1 MKILQAGFVAA
12 ILIALAVLF
21 YLQHQAQE
29 KLHAE
34 NAALAQQ
41 LAQLQTDNE
50 SLSNRLSLAGDASS
64 LSDKEHNELLKLRGE
79 VGLLREQA
87 NEIVKLKQENQQLH
101 VLAANAGSSQQAN
114 LSPPLYSRHF
124 KINAVTFFENLKHSF
139 PANEGETQTQTFARF
154 LKQNGVE
161 LNPPESLFLND
172 QLGELFVRTSETN
185 LDTIE
190 NIIEVI
196 NSNQ

>member
-1 MKILQAGFVAA
+1 MKSLQAGFVVA

-21 YLQHQAQE
+21 ILQHQAQE
-29 KLHAE
+29 KLRAE
-34 NAALAQQ
+34 NVALAEQ

-50 SLSNRLSLAGDASS
+50 SLSNRLAAAGNANS

-79 VGLLREQA
+79 VGMLRGQA
-87 NEIVKLKQENQQLH
+87 NEIVRLKQENQQLH
-101 VLAANAGSSQQAN
+101 ALAANAAPSQQAD

-124 KINAVTFFENLKHSF
+124 KINAATFFENLKHSF
-139 PANEGETQTQTFARF
+139 PANEGETQTQTFVRF

-161 LNPPESLFLND
+161 LNPPESLFVND
-172 QLGELFVRTSETN
+172 ATGELFVRSSETN
-185 LDTIE
+185 LNTIE
-190 NIIEVI
+190 SVIEVI

>member
-1 MKILQAGFVAA
+1 MKNLQAGFIAA
-12 ILIALAVLF
+12 VLIALAVLF
-21 YLQHQAQE
+21 YLQHQVQE

-41 LAQLQTDNE
+41 LAQVQTDNE
-50 SLSNRLSLAGDASS
+50 NLSNRLASAGDANS
-64 LSDKEHNELLKLRGE
+64 LSDKERNELLKLRGE
-79 VGLLREQA
+79 VGLLRGQV
-87 NEIVKLKQENQQLH
+87 NEITKLKQENQQLH
-101 VLAANAGSSQQAN
+101 ALAANAGSSQQAN

-124 KINAVTFFENLKHSF
+124 KINAATFFENLKHSF
-139 PANEGETQTQTFARF
+139 PPSEGETQTQTFVRF

-172 QLGELFVRTSETN
+172 QLGELFIRTSETN